1 MSFNANQATEAE
13 GIRFVKV
20 IAPAVNINA
29 LSNKTYAILEGPS
42 ENNALQAISTSFSN
56 NTINISCNPPNG
68 VSYIS
73 RYIPIHVQFRLTFNG
88 TSGGVGIP
96 LLQCPGLRH
105 SVGVPVGN
113 GAYDAPRA
121 YPLQGATSSLQCKL
135 GDATISQNINQF
147 WRNFN
152 HYYNDNN
159 NRFGYR
165 SMTPCQLDPSFD
177 YQNTFGTLQNPMLG
191 AYDLPDGV
199 ECPRGGF
206 VDCLVTR
213 NDATGTPAD
222 VAEVIM
228 TVREPLLISPFLP
241 DGNDSINSV
250 DMIGLQTMSLIFSL
264 QGRGTGPTA
273 GLLGALWSHNA
284 NSPSTIVGGFVD
296 VLNAKA
302 LMNYKTP
309 DPTQLLNFAEGFSY
323 SYHEPQL
330 YPTTV
335 NQLINPGESAT
346 IVMNNIQLGSVP
358 NRLYI
363 SVQEADQL
371 FDFTKTDTFLSVS
384 NINITFNNKSSLLA
398 NFEPI
403 DLWNMSRKNGSNQSW
418 RQFSYD
424 QGSVICV
431 AFGIDLALGATLT
444 AGVVGNFSL
453 NAKVT
458 FTNQTNTPINAYT
471 LNCVVVQEG
480 VMTISSNRCYRT
492 LGPIDQSDVIASKTG
507 VVVPYHHPTN
517 FYGGGF
523 VDKLKQLFGKVAP
536 WLRTGI
542 DVATRALPQYGPAL
556 GVASDALRL
565 TGNGLVGGR
574 RRRVRAKGGEVMSRD
589 ELLGMM

>member
-1 MSFNANQATEAE
+1 MNANQMTEAE
-13 GIRFVKV
+13 GIKFVKV
-20 IAPAVNINA
+20 IVPQVNINA

-56 NTINISCNPPNG
+56 NTININANPPNG
-68 VSYIS
+68 TTFIG
-73 RYIPIHVQFRLTFNG
+73 RYVPIEVTFEINFTG
-88 TSGGVGIP
+88 QSGGVGIP

-121 YPLQGATSSLQCKL
+121 YCLQNATNSLQIKL

-165 SMTPCQLDPSFD
+165 SSTPSQLDPSFD

-222 VAEVIM
+222 QAQVII

-241 DGNDSINSV
+241 DGNDAINAVSF
-250 DMIGLQTMSLIFSL
+250 MGLQTMSLIYNL
-264 QGRGTGPTA
+264 GGRGSGPTA

-284 NSPSTIVGGFVD
+284 NSPSTINGGFVN
-296 VLNAKA
+296 VLKA
-302 LMNYKTP
+302 EADFIYATP

-323 SYHEPQL
+323 SFHDPQL

-335 NQLINPGESAT
+335 NQIVNPGDT
-346 IVMNNIQLGSVP
+346 VTVVMNNIQLGSVP

-371 FDFTKTDTFLSVS
+371 FDFTKTDTFLSIEQVS
-384 NINITFNNKSSLLA
+384 ISFDNRSSLLST
-398 NFEPI
+398 FTPH
-403 DLWNMSRKNGSNQSW
+403 DLWLMSRRAGSVQSW
-418 RQFSYD
+418 RQFKYD

-431 AFGIDLALGATLT
+431 QFGVDLALGATLT
-444 AGVVGNFSL
+444 AGVIGNFSL

-458 FTNQTNTPINAYT
+458 FTNQTNRPINAYT

-492 LGPIDQSDVIASKTG
+492 LGPIDRSDVIASKTG

-523 VDKLKQLFGKVAP
+523 VDKLKQLFGRVAP
-536 WLRTGI
+536 WMRTGI
-542 DVATRALPQYGPAL
+542 DMATRALPQYAPAL
-556 GVASDALRL
+556 NVASDALRL

-574 RRRVRAKGGEVMSRD
+574 RRRVRAKGGEVMSRE